1 VIDCNGFQER
11 INGDLSKLQ
20 VELDKRN
27 QRLLACEAQLA
38 DMPIVEAKN
47 EALKK
52 AIEAIETD
60 KEDCKKKLDAVKC
73 SEGQVRVDLE
83 QALKKLEEKQNEI
96 DFLQSH
102 ISGRDDLLQRMGVD
116 RQASVAQMGEL
127 LMNRSETVEHEKELE
142 ILKQK
147 ILELTAENHNLK
159 DDLNRLP
166 GME

>member
-1 VIDCNGFQER
+1 
-11 INGDLSKLQ
+11 
-20 VELDKRN
+20 
-27 QRLLACEAQLA
+27 
-38 DMPIVEAKN
+38 MPILEARN
-47 EALKK
+47 EALEK
-52 AIEAIETD
+52 AIETVETD

-83 QALKKLEEKQNEI
+83 EALKKLEEKQNEI

-127 LMNRSETVEHEKELE
+127 LRHGSENSGPRSETAELEKELE

-147 ILELTAENHNLK
+147 ILELAAENHNLK

>member
-1 VIDCNGFQER
+1 MI
-11 INGDLSKLQ
+11 IL
-20 VELDKRN
+20 
-27 QRLLACEAQLA
+27 
-38 DMPIVEAKN
+38 EAKN
-47 EALKK
+47 KALKK
-52 AIEAIETD
+52 AVEAAETD
-60 KEDCKKKLDAVKC
+60 RENCKKKLEAVKC

-83 QALKKLEEKQNEI
+83 QSLKKLEEKQKEI

-102 ISGRDDLLQRMGVD
+102 ISGRDGLLQRMGVE

-127 LMNRSETVEHEKELE
+127 LRCTSENSGLRCETAELEKELE

-147 ILELTAENHNLK
+147 ILELAAENHNLK